1 MVGSVVLNCQP
12 VGAVST
18 ITDVPMLKSALAP
31 SVITIGPNVVN
42 AGALPVTALLL
53 QIFVPPVAAVTDTAA
68 PAVKQTQQINT
79 NTETSLLY
87 ISIDTI

>member
-1 MVGSVVLNCQP
+1 
-12 VGAVST
+12 
-18 ITDVPMLKSALAP
+18 MLKSVLAP
-31 SVITIGPNVVN
+31 SVITMGPKVVK

-68 PAVKQTQQINT
+68 FAVKHTQQINT